1 MEKTLAIMTFEKG
14 SLHLIAK
21 HRNSAQLSALA
32 QVTSKELKE
41 IGDKI
46 LKVDLDHD
54 GVEDQL
60 RCSYWSRWGAA
71 SCNVVSSKF
80 GEFNLSGGCNRLGVL
95 DSSTAGMRVYGCPQ
109 SLLGSVVGSHS
120 IIAVLTSLKCISSNS
135 TFFDDGFLKLFLLF
149 HKPLEAFHGVLRIII
164 DI

>member
-1 MEKTLAIMTFEKG
+1 MEKTLAIMSFEKG

-21 HRNSAQLSALA
+21 HENSALLSALT
-32 QVTSKELKE
+32 QVTSEELKE

-80 GEFNLSGGCNRLGVL
+80 GDFNLSGGCNRIGIL
-95 DSSTAGMRVYGCPQ
+95 DSSTAGMRDLVCN
-109 SLLGSVVGSHS
+109 
-120 IIAVLTSLKCISSNS
+120 ADT
-135 TFFDDGFLKLFLLF
+135 
-149 HKPLEAFHGVLRIII
+149 VLRF
-164 DI
+164 DIKGLKYNWP